1 MIFILL
7 PAYVTNHSTELSRNL
22 QLLPRNPTTHI
33 KQDLDILSNMWLL
46 LKCYALI
53 QPAVRLELVSLTPQ
67 LFPNLCENCIIESKI
82 YSVTCKAELKLT
94 EHYHPSQ
101 VQQEFPDINVFIFK
115 REHCNQMAKIVKVL
129 NMKLTWT

>member
-1 MIFILL
+1 MSRIILL
-7 PAYVTNHSTELSRNL
+7 NFLGIFN
-22 QLLPRNPTTHI
+22 RNPITHI

-53 QPAVRLELVSLTPQ
+53 QPAVRLGLVS